1 LFLPLKGSGGLDYRI
16 IMTDMTAA
24 ATSRNVLTPSA
35 LNRLVRDL
43 IEDVLPLVWIEG
55 EICNFVRASSGH
67 WYFSLKDAAAEV
79 RCAMFARENA
89 RLKFRAANG
98 ARVLARARVTVY
110 EARGSYQLVIEHM
123 EDAGEGALRRAFEQ
137 LKAKLQAE
145 GLFDESR
152 KRPLPAY
159 PRRVGVITSA
169 SGAAIRDVLSVAR
182 RRFALT
188 EIEVLPVLVQ
198 GADAPAQIAAM
209 LRKAAQSNRHDVLLV
224 TRGGGSL
231 EDLAAFNDEG
241 VARAIVAS
249 PVPVVSAVGHEIDF
263 SISDF
268 VADLRAPTPSA
279 AAELILPDGDA
290 LRRTLGQCEARLR
303 HAWLRRAHNVV
314 QHLDHLAIR
323 LNTQSPRQRLASG
336 RERMDAVR
344 ERLLR
349 ARALMHE
356 RACSRIAQ
364 LHVRLLH
371 QHPRARVEQLLRNN
385 AELHRRLG
393 TAWTRNAERRRSH
406 LAELARALNA
416 VSPLDVL
423 KRGYAIVFDESGR
436 VLRSAN
442 QVRADERVRARLAD
456 GELALKVER
465 TDTQR

>member
-1 LFLPLKGSGGLDYRI
+1 
-16 IMTDMTAA
+16 MTTDLSPTE
-24 ATSRNVLTPSA
+24 SRRVLTPSA
-35 LNRLVRDL
+35 LNRLVREL
-43 IEDVLPLVWIEG
+43 IEGALPLVWIEG
-55 EICNFVRASSGH
+55 EISNFVRASSGH

-152 KRPLPAY
+152 KRPLPAF
-159 PRRVGVITSA
+159 PRRIGVITSA
-169 SGAAIRDVLSVAR
+169 SGAAVRDVLSVAR

-188 EIEVLPVLVQ
+188 EIDVLPVLVQ
-198 GADAPAQIAAM
+198 GAEAPAQIAAT
-209 LRKAAQSNRHDVLLV
+209 LRKAAKPDRYDVLLV

-241 VARAIVAS
+241 VARAIAAS
-249 PVPVVSAVGHEIDF
+249 AIPVVSAVGHEIDF

-268 VADLRAPTPSA
+268 VADLRAPTPSV
-279 AAELILPDGDA
+279 AAELILPDGNA
-290 LRRTLGQCEARLR
+290 LQRTLGQCETRLR
-303 HAWLRRAHNVV
+303 HAWQRRVLNLT

-336 RERMDAVR
+336 RERMDAMR

-349 ARALMHE
+349 ARALVHE
-356 RACSRIAQ
+356 RAASRIAQ
-364 LHVRLLH
+364 LRVRLLH
-371 QHPRARVEQLLRNN
+371 QHPRARVEQLAQDN
-385 AELHRRLG
+385 AELCRRLHA
-393 TAWTRNAERRRSH
+393 AWTRESERRRSH

-423 KRGYAIVFDESGR
+423 KRGYAILFDEAGQ
-436 VLRSAN
+436 VLRSATG
-442 QVRADERVRARLAD
+442 VRAGERVRARLAD
-456 GELALKVER
+456 GELGLKVER
-465 TDTQR
+465 ADTQR

>member
-1 LFLPLKGSGGLDYRI
+1 
-16 IMTDMTAA
+16 MATDMLPPD
-24 ATSRNVLTPSA
+24 SRKVLTPSA
-35 LNRLVRDL
+35 LNRLVREL
-43 IEDVLPLVWIEG
+43 IEGALPLIWIEG
-55 EICNFVRASSGH
+55 EISNFVRAASGH
-67 WYFSLKDAAAEV
+67 WYFSIKDAAAEV

-110 EARGSYQLVIEHM
+110 EARGSYQLIIEHM

-152 KRPLPAY
+152 KRPLPAF
-159 PRRVGVITSA
+159 PRRIGVITSA
-169 SGAAIRDVLSVAR
+169 SGAAVRDVLSVAR

-188 EIEVLPVLVQ
+188 EIDVLPVLVQ
-198 GADAPAQIAAM
+198 GAEAPAQIAGM
-209 LRKAAQSNRHDVLLV
+209 LRKAAKSNRYDVLLV

-241 VARAIVAS
+241 VARAIGAS

-268 VADLRAPTPSA
+268 VADLRAPTPSV

-290 LRRTLGQCEARLR
+290 LRRTLAQCETRLR
-303 HAWLRRAHNVV
+303 HAWQRRALGIA

-323 LNTQSPRQRLASG
+323 LNTQSPRQRLATG
-336 RERMDAVR
+336 RERMDVIR

-349 ARALMHE
+349 ARALVHE
-356 RACSRIAQ
+356 RAASRIAQ

-371 QHPRARVEQLLRNN
+371 QHPRSRLDQFTRNN
-385 AELHRRLG
+385 RELARRLRA
-393 TAWTRNAERRRSH
+393 AWARDTERRSLH

-423 KRGYAIVFDESGR
+423 KRGYAILFDESGR
-436 VLRSAN
+436 VLRSATGM
-442 QVRADERVRARLAD
+442 RAGERVRARLAD
-456 GELALKVER
+456 GELGLKVDAA
-465 TDTQR
+465 DTQP

>member
-1 LFLPLKGSGGLDYRI
+1 
-16 IMTDMTAA
+16 MTTDTPPPD
-24 ATSRNVLTPSA
+24 SRRVLTPSA
-35 LNRLVRDL
+35 LNRLVREL
-43 IEDVLPLVWIEG
+43 IEGALPLIWIEG
-55 EICNFVRASSGH
+55 EISNFVRAASGH

-89 RLKFRAANG
+89 RLGFRPGNG
-98 ARVLARARVTVY
+98 ARVLARARVSLY
-110 EARGSYQLVIEHM
+110 EARGSYQLIIEHL

-145 GLFDESR
+145 GLFDEAR
-152 KRPLPAY
+152 KRALPEF
-159 PRRVGVITSA
+159 PRRIGVITSA
-169 SGAAIRDVLSVAR
+169 SGAAVRDVLSVAR

-188 EIEVLPVLVQ
+188 EIDVLPVLVQ
-198 GADAPAQIAAM
+198 GVEAAAQIAAM
-209 LRKAAQSNRHDVLLV
+209 LRKAARSDRYDVLLV

-268 VADLRAPTPSA
+268 VADLRAPTPSV

-303 HAWLRRAHNVV
+303 HAWQRRARNSV

-323 LNTQSPRQRLASG
+323 LNMQSPRQRLASG
-336 RERMDAVR
+336 RERMDGVR

-356 RACSRIAQ
+356 RAASRIAQ

-371 QHPRARVEQLLRNN
+371 QHPRSQVEQLARNN
-385 AELHRRLG
+385 TELHRRLRA
-393 TAWTRNAERRRSH
+393 AWMRDTERRGLH
-406 LAELARALNA
+406 LAELARALHA

-423 KRGYAIVFDESGR
+423 KRGYAILFDESGR
-436 VLRSAN
+436 VLRSAHAA
-442 QVRADERVRARLAD
+442 RAGEALRARLAD
-456 GELALKVER
+456 GELKLKVDAA
-465 TDTQR
+465 DTQP